1 MLSREERVEKFGL
14 DCVSELIWTE
24 WEAGG
29 EFVQDLIIKNVS
41 LEVKKFKYKLPVDK
55 SFMMPYPDPIVLA
68 PGTVKTIPVRFEP
81 LANEPILDFIE
92 VVMPRTD
99 AIGGRPG
106 QANSGEGV
114 RMFQVMLRWLQ
125 FLIHFSKVHVRI
137 QPVAHF

>member
-1 MLSREERVEKFGL
+1 MESRLENLKTTSSKGN
-14 DCVSELIWTE
+14 TE
-24 WEAGG
+24 PSK
-29 EFVQDLIIKNVS
+29 VYY
-41 LEVKKFKYKLPVDK
+41 KYMTPHNYKARN
-55 SFMMPYPDPIVLA
+55 SFFIPQ
-68 PGTVKTIPVRFEP
+68 VKTIPVRFEP

-99 AIGGRPG
+99 AIGERPG